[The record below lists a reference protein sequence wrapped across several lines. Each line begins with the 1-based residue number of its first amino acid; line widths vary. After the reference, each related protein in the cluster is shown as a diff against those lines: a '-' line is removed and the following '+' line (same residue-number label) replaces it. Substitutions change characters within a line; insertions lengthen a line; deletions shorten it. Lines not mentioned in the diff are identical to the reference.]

1 MRQQVGALPIRWIGD
16 ELRVLLVTSRETQR
30 WIIPKGWRMRGRSNA
45 EAAAQEAFEE
55 AGVRGRV
62 GPKPIGRY
70 VYAKRRPGGV
80 EDCKITTYLL
90 EVSEELEVF
99 PEMAERGR
107 AWFTLSEAEACAD
120 DEGLR
125 DILRGLGPRLQML
138 RKRSVKAAMRLAKA
152 TSEQADSKQA
162 ASRQAASEQADGQ
175 EPASKRAASEVASGG
190 KAATRPRAVR
200 RASRRKAGAETAVSD
215 DEAGAAEADTFCRA
229 TRNAIAGRRE
239 PGGVAAVDVD
249 RMVEPSP
256 GVAAAGGSDA
266 SDARTRKRNA
276 GKAAR
281 VAARRLRKA
290 MRKAVAKDGRTHGAP
305 LAAE

>member
-70 VYAKRRPGGV
+70 VYAKRRPGGI

-125 DILRGLGPRLQML
+125 EILRGLEPRLQVL

-152 TSEQADSKQA
+152 TSQQAVSQGAASKQA
-162 ASRQAASEQADGQ
+162 VSEQAVSK
-175 EPASKRAASEVASGG
+175 ESASKPAVSEVASGG
-190 KAATRPRAVR
+190 KAATRPRAAR
-200 RASRRKAGAETAVSD
+200 RASRRKAGTETAVTD
-215 DEAGAAEADTFCRA
+215 DKAGAAETDTFSQA
-229 TRNAIAGRRE
+229 TRNEIAGRRE
-239 PGGVAAVDVD
+239 PVIVAAVDAA
-249 RMVEPSP
+249 RMAEPSP
-256 GVAAAGGSDA
+256 GAAAAGGSDA
-266 SDARTRKRNA
+266 REARTRKRNA

-290 MRKAVAKDGRTHGAP
+290 MRKAIASDGRTHGAP
-305 LAAE
+305 QAAE